1 MELLT
6 VNHKSQAEIKYNT
19 RFADILAKFKAL
31 KTLRFSEDEIRK
43 SFTKDE
49 LVALLIWFDEQ
60 LTEKQEEVEQP
71 NLFTEY
77 EEL

>member
-6 VNHKSQAEIKYNT
+6 VNHQPQTAIKYNT

-43 SFTKDE
+43 AFTKDE

-60 LTEKQEEVEQP
+60 LNAKQEVIKQSD
-71 NLFTEY
+71 LFTEY

>member
-1 MELLT
+1 MESLT
-6 VNHKSQAEIKYNT
+6 VNQKSQSAMKYNT

-31 KTLRFSEDEIRK
+31 KTLRFSEEEIRK
-43 SFTKDE
+43 AFTKDE

-60 LTEKQEEVEQP
+60 LNAKKELLQQSD
-71 NLFTEY
+71 LFTEY

>member
-1 MELLT
+1 MELFK
-6 VNHKSQAEIKYNT
+6 VNQPSESAIKYST

-31 KTLRFSEDEIRK
+31 KTLRFSEEEIRK
-43 SFTKDE
+43 TFTKDE

-60 LTEKQEEVEQP
+60 LNAKKELLQQSD
-71 NLFTEY
+71 LFTEY

>member
-6 VNHKSQAEIKYNT
+6 VNSPPKTAIKYNT

-31 KTLRFSEDEIRK
+31 KTLRFSEEEIRK
-43 SFTKDE
+43 AFTKDE

-60 LTEKQEEVEQP
+60 LNEKEQVLHQSD
-71 NLFTEY
+71 LFTEY
-77 EEL
+77 EEV